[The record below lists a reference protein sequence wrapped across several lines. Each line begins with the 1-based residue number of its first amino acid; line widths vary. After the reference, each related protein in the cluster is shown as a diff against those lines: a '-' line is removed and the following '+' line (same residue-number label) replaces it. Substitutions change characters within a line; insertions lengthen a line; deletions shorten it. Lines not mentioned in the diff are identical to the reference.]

1 MDWFRRGFSDMGKL
15 VNQVGE
21 SIDFSW
27 ILIWVKHGT
36 ISKMTWLKAYKM
48 DCYLKVFINY
58 LMEYI
63 PRSKA
68 SDKVNVLGK
77 GVSKETKS
85 AFRYI
90 R

>member
-27 ILIWVKHGT
+27 IPNMGKAWDDF
-36 ISKMTWLKAYKM
+36 KMTWLKAYKM

-63 PRSKA
+63 PQHLKPQ
-68 SDKVNVLGK
+68 
-77 GVSKETKS
+77 
-85 AFRYI
+85 I
-90 R
+90 RLTC